1 MMRPCS
7 PAVPFLWGPVLWG
20 LIFWGCLLGVPSAAP
35 PAATGS
41 FDGNDAAITTVL
53 DAGVGGSA
61 DGHGRLTVTANG
73 QRLACITAGDDSAD
87 GAGNHGGGIVAC
99 DPTTGA
105 GRRMLVAA
113 PAADQ
118 PVPLALGFIDMTVL
132 AAVCR
137 SGDEWS
143 LRTWRLRP
151 DAPADP
157 SEPLQTV
164 PLGRATGSAAGVGL
178 AVSHSREWLVVT
190 GLPTPLPAVLRAAIA
205 GVRVGPPSARHC
217 PRLAPGVR
225 PVAVTVGPRDELVL
239 IERQSNAPPAS
250 DAVTPQASDAVTPP
264 AGDAVSFFDATGL
277 CLLRLDTG
285 LTAIRDVAFA
295 PEARVL
301 WVVADD
307 TAPRQPRG
315 GLWRLDAT
323 LRGGHQAVA
332 AVPVA
337 DLPAPLAVA
346 CPTKKSVLVT
356 HPRAEGLRVVC
367 IPVPP
372 PGATP

>member
-7 PAVPFLWGPVLWG
+7 PVLLVLWG
-20 LIFWGCLLGVPSAAP
+20 LVVWGCLLGMPSAAP
-35 PAATGS
+35 PTAVGAAGGS
-41 FDGNDAAITTVL
+41 DAAVTTVL

-73 QRLACITAGDDSAD
+73 QRLACITAGDDSAA
-87 GAGNHGGGIVAC
+87 GAENHGGGIVAC

-105 GRRMLVAA
+105 GRRMLVAP

-157 SEPLQTV
+157 AEPLQTV

-190 GLPTPLPAVLRAAIA
+190 GLPEPLPAVLRAAIA

-217 PRLAPGVR
+217 PQLAPGVR

-239 IERQSNAPPAS
+239 IERQSHAPPAG
-250 DAVTPQASDAVTPP
+250 AVTPPAGDAVTPP

-295 PEARVL
+295 PEAGVL

-307 TAPRQPRG
+307 AAPRQPRG

-346 CPTKKSVLVT
+346 CPTKQSVLVT
-356 HPRAEGLRVVC
+356 HPRAEGLRVVR

>member
-1 MMRPCS
+1 
-7 PAVPFLWGPVLWG
+7 
-20 LIFWGCLLGVPSAAP
+20 VPSAAP
-35 PAATGS
+35 PAAANAAG
-41 FDGNDAAITTVL
+41 GNDATITTVL
-53 DAGVGGSA
+53 DVGVSGSA

-87 GAGNHGGGIVAC
+87 GAGSHGGGIVAC
-99 DPTTGA
+99 DPATGA
-105 GRRMLVAA
+105 GRRMLVAP

-164 PLGRATGSAAGVGL
+164 SLGRATGSAAGVGL

-190 GLPTPLPAVLRAAIA
+190 GLPAPLPAVLRAAIA
-205 GVRVGPPSARHC
+205 GVRVGPLSARHC
-217 PRLAPGVR
+217 PALAPGVR

-239 IERQSNAPPAS
+239 IERQSNAPPAG
-250 DAVTPQASDAVTPP
+250 DAVIPP

-295 PEARVL
+295 PEAGVL

-307 TAPRQPRG
+307 DAPRLPQG

-323 LRGGHQAVA
+323 LRGGHQAVV

-356 HPRAEGLRVVC
+356 HPRAEGLRVVR

-372 PGATP
+372 PGATR

>member
-1 MMRPCS
+1 
-7 PAVPFLWGPVLWG
+7 
-20 LIFWGCLLGVPSAAP
+20 
-35 PAATGS
+35 
-41 FDGNDAAITTVL
+41 
-53 DAGVGGSA
+53 
-61 DGHGRLTVTANG
+61 
-73 QRLACITAGDDSAD
+73 
-87 GAGNHGGGIVAC
+87 
-99 DPTTGA
+99 
-105 GRRMLVAA
+105 
-113 PAADQ
+113 
-118 PVPLALGFIDMTVL
+118 VPLALGFIDMTVL

-157 SEPLQTV
+157 AEPLQTV
-164 PLGRATGSAAGVGL
+164 ALGRATGSAAGVGL

-190 GLPTPLPAVLRAAIA
+190 GLPEPLPAVLRAAIA
-205 GVRVGPPSARHC
+205 GVRVGPLSARHC
-217 PRLAPGVR
+217 PELAPGVR

-239 IERQSNAPPAS
+239 IERGSDVSPAH
-250 DAVTPQASDAVTPP
+250 DAVTPPAGAVTPP

-295 PEARVL
+295 PEAGVL

-307 TAPRQPRG
+307 AAPRQPRG

-346 CPTKKSVLVT
+346 CPTKQSVLVT
-356 HPRAEGLRVVC
+356 HPRAEGLRVVR

-372 PGATP
+372 PGARP

>member
-1 MMRPCS
+1 MTRPRS
-7 PAVPFLWGPVLWG
+7 PAILVLWG
-20 LIFWGCLLGVPSAAP
+20 CLAGMPSAAP
-35 PAATGS
+35 LADSAAAIEPGADDSATGSAPLPAAT
-41 FDGNDAAITTVL
+41 ITTVL
-53 DAGVGGSA
+53 DTGLGGSA
-61 DGHGRLTVTANG
+61 EGRGRLAVTANG
-73 QRLACITAGDDSAD
+73 QKLACIMGEDKS
-87 GAGNHGGGIVAC
+87 GAANAIVAC
-99 DPTTGA
+99 DSTAGA
-105 GRRMLVAA
+105 GRREIVTA

-132 AAVCR
+132 VAVCR

-151 DAPADP
+151 DGPADP
-157 SEPLQTV
+157 AEPLQTV
-164 PLGRATGSAAGVGL
+164 RLGRATGVAVGVSL
-178 AVSHSREWLVVT
+178 VVSRSREWLVVT
-190 GLPTPLPAVLRAAIA
+190 GLPEPLPAVLRAAIA

-217 PRLAPGVR
+217 PHLAPGVR
-225 PVAVTVGPRDELVL
+225 PVAVTVGPQDELVL
-239 IERQSNAPPAS
+239 IERHS
-250 DAVTPQASDAVTPP
+250 DVPP

-285 LTAIRDVAFA
+285 LTAIRDAAFA

-307 TAPRQPRG
+307 ASPRQPRG

-323 LRGGHQAVA
+323 LRGGRQAVA

-337 DLPAPLAVA
+337 DLPGPLAVA
-346 CPTKKSVLVT
+346 CPTKTAVLVT
-356 HPRAEGLRVVC
+356 HPRADGLRVIR
-367 IPVPP
+367 IPVPSYPLPVLPP